1 MEYFKLNITD
11 LTPSASQ
18 NLSDGHLSVG
28 TEGGNNAMTGG
39 FFWSSKG
46 KCSENNE
53 KAVIAAAQGKYDVVE
68 FMINNDMIDDF
79 SHTDKNGN
87 TILHYL
93 LQDVADKYENCLC
106 KIFKCSKIGDVLCIQ
121 NDEGD
126 TPLHICVKTGN
137 MLMAERLIELGADKS
152 VRNKKGLY
160 VETDTGNV
168 DDDENCECNNVSEE
182 TPSTEAFLNELFKR
196 KSQEQQCLEPQLQ
209 RGIKIERL
217 LGGLGTETE
226 DIIKEAQQHTNK
238 KEKKEKMDKMD
249 KATTGGSVNQNTEE
263 QFDNAIGRIDNIL
276 GSLGRSNHQN
286 QFKKTTRTTGMMGGS
301 LIGKTGGKRKN
312 NADSGRRNAN
322 ELSQLIKNQS
332 KEIHRRVTQN
342 IGEILH
348 VGGDEA
354 KLYKNALYNKV
365 VMENKGMKSELDR
378 SVEMEK
384 TLSKKTLKNLDIEG
398 FIKRRNKGK
407 NKMVDTISA
416 TSTISFG
423 GKVSKFSETSMS
435 DDDDNPTK
443 DKNED
448 ENEDE
453 DEEDSKEEV
462 PESSQ
467 QIFNR
472 FEEDSHVGHHANT
485 ISATSSAIINTN
497 RKFSDT
503 SFSQTEAQSEQKK
516 DKFNGFTNSLDSL
529 SSSDDF

>member
-18 NLSDGHLSVG
+18 NISDGSLSIG
-28 TEGGNNAMTGG
+28 TEGGNTAMTGG

-79 SHTDKNGN
+79 SHTDKSGN

-93 LQDVADKYENCLC
+93 LQDVADKYESCLC
-106 KIFKCSKIGDVLCIQ
+106 KIFKCSKIGDVLCVQ

-196 KSQEQQCLEPQLQ
+196 KSQPQQ
-209 RGIKIERL
+209 GINIERL
-217 LGGLGTETE
+217 LVGLGTETE
-226 DIIKEAQQHTNK
+226 GIIKEAQQHTN
-238 KEKKEKMDKMD
+238 KKEKMDKMD

-263 QFDNAIGRIDNIL
+263 QFDAAIGRIDNIL
-276 GSLGRSNHQN
+276 ESFGRSKHQN
-286 QFKKTTRTTGMMGGS
+286 QSTGITGMMGGS
-301 LIGKTGGKRKN
+301 LIGKTGGKRKS

-332 KEIHRRVTQN
+332 REIHRRVTQN
-342 IGEILH
+342 IGELLH

-365 VMENKGMKSELDR
+365 VTENKGMKSELDR
-378 SVEMEK
+378 AVEMERA
-384 TLSKKTLKNLDIEG
+384 LSKKTLKNLDLEG

-423 GKVSKFSETSMS
+423 GRVSRFSETSMS
-435 DDDDNPTK
+435 DEEPEK
-443 DKNED
+443 VKKVEDKE
-448 ENEDE
+448 EEV
-453 DEEDSKEEV
+453 DEEEVEEV
-462 PESSQ
+462 SEGSQ
-467 QIFNR
+467 QIFNK

-516 DKFNGFTNSLDSL
+516 NKFNGFTNSLDSL
-529 SSSDDF
+529 SSSDYF